1 MKSTMQYLVLGL
13 ALAGVPL
20 LAEADEQDAWGETRQ
35 INQTS
40 DAHALLNGQDELHL
54 LQVEQRGEQA
64 YLRLQNQE
72 GEQLLIQTLA
82 GAPEPLHLPQGTPIR
97 VAQEHSGWSISH
109 DDALL
114 AFIPN
119 QRGQDLLFEPKV

>member
-35 INQTS
+35 IDQTS
-40 DAHALLNGQDELHL
+40 DAHALLSGQDELCL

-64 YLRLQNQE
+64 YLRLQNQV
-72 GEQLLIQTLA
+72 GEQLLIQTLG
-82 GAPEPLHLPQGTPIR
+82 GAQEPLHLSQGTPIR
-97 VAQEHSGWSISH
+97 VAQEHNGWSISH

-119 QRGQDLLFEPKV
+119 QRGQDLLFESKV

>member
-35 INQTS
+35 IGQTS
-40 DAHALLNGQDELHL
+40 DAHALLSGQDELRL

-64 YLRLQNQE
+64 YLRLQNQV

-82 GAPEPLHLPQGTPIR
+82 GAQKPLHLQQGTPIR